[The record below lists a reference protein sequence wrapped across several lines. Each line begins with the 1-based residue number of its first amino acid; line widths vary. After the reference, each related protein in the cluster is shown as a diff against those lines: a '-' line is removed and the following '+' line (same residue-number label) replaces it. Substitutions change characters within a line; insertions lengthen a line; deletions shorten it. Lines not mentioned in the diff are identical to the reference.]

1 MKPDWDK
8 LGKQFKNSDSVL
20 IVDVDCTADGQGT
33 CQKMGVSGYP
43 TIKYFVGGDKKGKDY
58 QGGRDFASLQ
68 GFAESKL
75 NKPVCNAATKK
86 GCAANELSFIEKHEG
101 KTPEE
106 IKAVVDEKATEI
118 KELKKERSDAQ
129 KELKDK
135 EKAWK
140 KKESALTKASNILKQ
155 LEKAA
160 AAK

>member
-1 MKPDWDK
+1 
-8 LGKQFKNSDSVL
+8 
-20 IVDVDCTADGQGT
+20 
-33 CQKMGVSGYP
+33 MGVSGYP

-106 IKAVVDEKATEI
+106 IKAVVDEKATEL
-118 KELKKERSDAQ
+118 KELKKAGLGGGRTVPQ
-129 KELKDK
+129 FELPRRRAHTSVSTSSGFHYIKNFSPLVLLSTVL
-135 EKAWK
+135 A
-140 KKESALTKASNILKQ
+140 
-155 LEKAA
+155 
-160 AAK
+160 